1 MNFAQ
6 FQDNKAVSLTDYTL
20 FFKISPEQNRVFKE
34 AFYNATQKD
43 ASRGQQMRA
52 WIWHQLAV
60 INKDD
65 RIKIAR
71 MDLVFDN
78 HKMLD
83 LLKQRGTAIKESDN
97 AKVF

>member
-1 MNFAQ
+1 
-6 FQDNKAVSLTDYTL
+6 
-20 FFKISPEQNRVFKE
+20 
-34 AFYNATQKD
+34 
-43 ASRGQQMRA
+43 MRA

-78 HKMLD
+78 NKMLE
-83 LLKQRGTAIKESDN
+83 LLTARGTAIKESNN
-97 AKVF
+97 A